1 MRKFYLIGFLALLAF
16 DTLGQVSFKL
26 TAEAAAPP
34 AADAAWLL
42 RIISCFWVYLAI
54 FGYIGAFFTW
64 LTLLRRAPV
73 GPAFAAAHLEVVT
86 VMLASVWI
94 FHEKLDMPRLI
105 GAGLILAGIV
115 TLAFAEK
122 QQEEKQAGVTKAAA

>member
-1 MRKFYLIGFLALLAF
+1 MRKFYFIGFLILLAF
-16 DTLGQVSFKL
+16 DTLGQVSFKM
-26 TAEAAAPP
+26 TAEAAAPV
-34 AADAAWLL
+34 AADFAWLL
-42 RIISCFWVYLAI
+42 RIISCIWVYVAI

-94 FHEKLDMPRLI
+94 FHEKLDMPQLI
-105 GAGLILAGIV
+105 GGGLIIAGIIV
-115 TLAFAEK
+115 LAFAEK
-122 QQEEKQAGVTKAAA
+122 RQEDHADTDSAKTG